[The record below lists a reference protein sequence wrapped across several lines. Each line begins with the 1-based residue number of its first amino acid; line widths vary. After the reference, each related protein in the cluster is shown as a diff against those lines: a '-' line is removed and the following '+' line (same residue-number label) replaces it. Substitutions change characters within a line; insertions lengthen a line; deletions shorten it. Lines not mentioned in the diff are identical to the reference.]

1 MTTMTMTVT
10 QARGALSEVVDR
22 VLHHGERIVL
32 QRHGKDAVAIVSV
45 EDARLLAELE
55 DRMDVQEAI
64 RRLVGGETPVP
75 YDEARKA
82 LGLT

>member
-1 MTTMTMTVT
+1 
-10 QARGALSEVVDR
+10 
-22 VLHHGERIVL
+22 
-32 QRHGKDAVAIVSV
+32 VSV